1 MEVHRESV
9 IRAAARARADLR
21 PPAAVGPDVLGEPA
35 QLHSRGP
42 QYLEVD
48 RVERHGPRGELLRR
62 RNRHREQLPDCA
74 AADTLDIPPER
85 GVLTMRAHTTM
96 RLHVLGALGAL
107 LRLEQATAGTQGPDA
122 LFVFGGLL
130 TDEWQSGDTFIQRN
144 TMDQRI
150 WDPQNTFNAG
160 PYRNVN
166 RVRVLSEAAI
176 NALRQ
181 YKPVPATNIA
191 RMFAFISYVQTLM
204 GEHYCNG
211 TPLSDLEGTNV
222 VPGQPISNDS
232 MFGLALANAD
242 SAAANLGGGDSA
254 KVAQLIQVVRG
265 RALLDRGQFAAAAA
279 AVAAVPDNFHYD
291 VEYSIASGDNQNWA
305 LNASARRYTL
315 GDAEG
320 TNGLNY
326 RAALDPRIPNRR
338 GPDRIFDTA
347 FPRPVDRQGIWGRES
362 SIKIASGIEAR
373 LIEAESALRAG
384 DAATWLAKLNQLRG
398 AAGAALLPIAVDT
411 SYRPVAGTLLAALT
425 DPGASVPDT
434 LRIKL
439 MFRERAFWMFGTG
452 HRLGDMRR
460 LMRQYGRTEA
470 QVYPI
475 GPWFKG
481 GNYGDAIQMPVPFDE
496 QNNPNFVTCTNRN
509 P

>member
-1 MEVHRESV
+1 
-9 IRAAARARADLR
+9 
-21 PPAAVGPDVLGEPA
+21 
-35 QLHSRGP
+35 
-42 QYLEVD
+42 
-48 RVERHGPRGELLRR
+48 
-62 RNRHREQLPDCA
+62 
-74 AADTLDIPPER
+74 
-85 GVLTMRAHTTM
+85 
-96 RLHVLGALGAL
+96 
-107 LRLEQATAGTQGPDA
+107 
-122 LFVFGGLL
+122 
-130 TDEWQSGDTFIQRN
+130 
-144 TMDQRI
+144 MDQRI

-398 AAGAALLPIAVDT
+398 AAGAALLPVVVDT

-439 MFRERAFWMFGTG
+439 MFRERAFWMFATG

-496 QNNPNFVTCTNRN
+496 QNNPNFVSCTDRVEDLNLEDVRGGDLLQHLQIGQPHIVHDDPHLIIEIDARPAAALDARRGAPRFPQLN
-509 P
+509 GWHGEAEGIPRRPGSRCRDPLLGDRCPEGGWDAARRLGMRPGTAAPSEEGRAAQQ

>member
-1 MEVHRESV
+1 
-9 IRAAARARADLR
+9 
-21 PPAAVGPDVLGEPA
+21 
-35 QLHSRGP
+35 
-42 QYLEVD
+42 
-48 RVERHGPRGELLRR
+48 
-62 RNRHREQLPDCA
+62 
-74 AADTLDIPPER
+74 
-85 GVLTMRAHTTM
+85 MRAHTIT
-96 RLHVLGALGAL
+96 RLHVVSAFGALLLVLQACTKDLLKVTDPDIILDETLKASSASGALGLHNGAI

-191 RMFAFISYVQTLM
+191 RMFALISY
-204 GEHYCNG
+204 
-211 TPLSDLEGTNV
+211 
-222 VPGQPISNDS
+222 DS

-265 RALLDRGQFAAAAA
+265 RSLLDRGQFAAAAA

-398 AAGAALLPIAVDT
+398 ASGAALLPVVVDT

>member
-1 MEVHRESV
+1 MH
-9 IRAAARARADLR
+9 
-21 PPAAVGPDVLGEPA
+21 
-35 QLHSRGP
+35 
-42 QYLEVD
+42 
-48 RVERHGPRGELLRR
+48 
-62 RNRHREQLPDCA
+62 N
-74 AADTLDIPPER
+74 
-85 GVLTMRAHTTM
+85 
-96 RLHVLGALGAL
+96 GAI

-166 RVRVLSEAAI
+166 RVRVLSEAAL

-254 KVAQLIQVVRG
+254 KGAQLIQAVRG
-265 RALLDRGQFAAAAA
+265 RALPGRGQFAAAAA
-279 AVAAVPDNFHYD
+279 
-291 VEYSIASGDNQNWA
+291 
-305 LNASARRYTL
+305 
-315 GDAEG
+315 
-320 TNGLNY
+320 
-326 RAALDPRIPNRR
+326 
-338 GPDRIFDTA
+338 
-347 FPRPVDRQGIWGRES
+347 
-362 SIKIASGIEAR
+362 
-373 LIEAESALRAG
+373 AG

-398 AAGAALLPIAVDT
+398 AAGAALLPVVVDT

-460 LMRQYGRTEA
+460 LMRQYGRTVD

-475 GPWFKG
+475 GAWFKG

-496 QNNPNFVTCTNRN
+496 QNNPNFATCTDRN

>member
-1 MEVHRESV
+1 
-9 IRAAARARADLR
+9 
-21 PPAAVGPDVLGEPA
+21 
-35 QLHSRGP
+35 
-42 QYLEVD
+42 
-48 RVERHGPRGELLRR
+48 
-62 RNRHREQLPDCA
+62 
-74 AADTLDIPPER
+74 
-85 GVLTMRAHTTM
+85 MRAHTTM

-107 LRLEQATAGTQGPDA
+107 LLAVQACTKELLQVNDPDIILDETLKASSAAGAQGLHNGAILRLEQATAGTQGPDA

>member
-1 MEVHRESV
+1 MGVHRESV

-107 LRLEQATAGTQGPDA
+107 LLAVQACTKELLQVNDPDIILDETLKASSAAGAQGLHNGAILRLEQATAGTQGPDA

-181 YKPVPATNIA
+181 YKPVPATNI
-191 RMFAFISYVQTLM
+191 
-204 GEHYCNG
+204 
-211 TPLSDLEGTNV
+211 
-222 VPGQPISNDS
+222 
-232 MFGLALANAD
+232 
-242 SAAANLGGGDSA
+242 GGGDSA

-398 AAGAALLPIAVDT
+398 AAGAALLPVVVDT